1 MNAVRKWKEVPHHPN
16 VYRYET
22 RRGTRYGI
30 RRGFKNSVGK
40 RDEYTRSGFTN
51 WHDAEGELKRFE
63 ASLVTGG
70 INPLTHRGVTL
81 NAYFAA
87 LVKNREELGVWR
99 PATVIQKKTY
109 YRKHLQERFGNRPM
123 SKISRSEYQQFID
136 EKIKSGLAQTT
147 MRTLNSVMQI
157 IMNDAEHNDI
167 IRKNMLRGILIN
179 GAKPPKDVS
188 ITDEDYAKFMA
199 TAQKL
204 LNKYQ
209 LTMLYLLTL
218 GERREELAGLQFR
231 SFKRGT
237 TEGKLYYEIT
247 YYVGRT
253 PQQPLGGPLKT
264 PSSYRTNYVTGPII
278 DYIDYSLQY
287 AKNILTRTHREIGP
301 ETFIYLNEKT
311 GMPVHPSNINRN
323 LFQRVKEATGIEL
336 RPHMLRH
343 YFATQALQDGLPQ
356 MSVMHWLGHK
366 NIDMTN
372 DYTRPTR
379 EGSLKVINGMGPILF
394 KNGTAGPDGTK

>member
-1 MNAVRKWKEVPHHPN
+1 
-16 VYRYET
+16 
-22 RRGTRYGI
+22 
-30 RRGFKNSVGK
+30 
-40 RDEYTRSGFTN
+40 
-51 WHDAEGELKRFE
+51 
-63 ASLVTGG
+63 
-70 INPLTHRGVTL
+70 
-81 NAYFAA
+81 
-87 LVKNREELGVWR
+87 
-99 PATVIQKKTY
+99 
-109 YRKHLQERFGNRPM
+109 M

-147 MRTLNSVMQI
+147 MRMLNSVMQI

-237 TEGKLYYEIT
+237 TEGKPYYEIT

-323 LFQRVKEATGIEL
+323 LFQRVKDATGIEL

>member
-1 MNAVRKWKEVPHHPN
+1 MRKWKEVPHHPN

-188 ITDEDYAKFMA
+188 ITDEDYAKFME
-199 TAQKL
+199 TARKL
-204 LNKYQ
+204 LNK
-209 LTMLYLLTL
+209 
-218 GERREELAGLQFR
+218 
-231 SFKRGT
+231 
-237 TEGKLYYEIT
+237 
-247 YYVGRT
+247 
-253 PQQPLGGPLKT
+253 
-264 PSSYRTNYVTGPII
+264 
-278 DYIDYSLQY
+278 
-287 AKNILTRTHREIGP
+287 
-301 ETFIYLNEKT
+301 
-311 GMPVHPSNINRN
+311 
-323 LFQRVKEATGIEL
+323 
-336 RPHMLRH
+336 
-343 YFATQALQDGLPQ
+343 
-356 MSVMHWLGHK
+356 
-366 NIDMTN
+366 
-372 DYTRPTR
+372 
-379 EGSLKVINGMGPILF
+379 
-394 KNGTAGPDGTK
+394 

>member
-1 MNAVRKWKEVPHHPN
+1 MDAVRKWKEVPHHPN

-109 YRKHLQERFGNRPM
+109 YRKHLQDRFGNRPM

-237 TEGKLYYEIT
+237 TEGQPYYEIT

-278 DYIDYSLQY
+278 
-287 AKNILTRTHREIGP
+287 
-301 ETFIYLNEKT
+301 
-311 GMPVHPSNINRN
+311 
-323 LFQRVKEATGIEL
+323 
-336 RPHMLRH
+336 
-343 YFATQALQDGLPQ
+343 
-356 MSVMHWLGHK
+356 
-366 NIDMTN
+366 
-372 DYTRPTR
+372 
-379 EGSLKVINGMGPILF
+379 
-394 KNGTAGPDGTK
+394 